1 MMNDTI
7 AAIATPLAQGAISII
22 RVSGSDAV
30 TIVQSIFDRDLKHQ
44 KANTIT
50 YGFIVEPN
58 SGNRVDEVLV
68 SLFRAPHSFSGEDV
82 VEINCHGGVYITKE
96 VLALVLGAGARLA
109 HPGEFSQRAFLNG
122 RIDLTQAE
130 AIMDLISAKDQ
141 VNAQQALSGIR

>member
-1 MMNDTI
+1 MNDTI

-30 TIVQSIFDRDLKHQ
+30 TIVQNIFDRDLKHQ

-109 HPGEFSQRAFLNG
+109 DP
-122 RIDLTQAE
+122 
-130 AIMDLISAKDQ
+130 
-141 VNAQQALSGIR
+141 VGI